1 MKRVGSPDSEANKDG
16 LKREIV
22 HTARLRTGHLGRE
35 QYKMGVTDWE
45 GSSIDFAADQV
56 ARRTIFPS
64 DTWTHLFKSINQLTA
79 Q

>member
-35 QYKMGVTDWE
+35 QYKMGVN
-45 GSSIDFAADQV
+45 I
-56 ARRTIFPS
+56 
-64 DTWTHLFKSINQLTA
+64 K
-79 Q
+79 